1 MCAILAGI
9 SARIGFW
16 VPRLYDETDLRLS
29 YVIWQEGVD
38 PVVVELL
45 SPGTEEEDL
54 GENVR
59 SEDSFKFLL
68 RNRTKLKVGEETGE
82 MTKQPSEGMYERI
95 LRVPYY
101 VVFSRYTNRL
111 RRLL

>member
-1 MCAILAGI
+1 MCAILAGK
-9 SARIGFW
+9 RPDFVVG

-38 PVVVELL
+38 PLVVVELL

-59 SEDSFKFLL
+59 SEAHSC
-68 RNRTKLKVGEETGE
+68 GIG
-82 MTKQPSEGMYERI
+82 
-95 LRVPYY
+95 
-101 VVFSRYTNRL
+101 
-111 RRLL
+111 